1 MDFAA
6 PESGSINEF
15 LLEGVNPSCIFMY
28 VNIRGLASDND
39 VNRLSGMRNKL
50 LNVFRTVGRGLSLTL
65 RHFFAAT
72 ESRRVKSITDDNY
85 FLQNSGTT
93 TIQYPHQKL
102 PLPEVAR
109 YQLDVEMDD
118 CIVCD
123 LCAKICP
130 VDCIEIESIKSTE
143 AIGKTSDGTTK
154 RLYAAKFDIDM
165 AKCMY
170 CGLCTVVCPTECII
184 MTDTYDRS
192 TLTLNE
198 MVYKFSD
205 MTAGEAEEKR
215 IALEKQNAERQ
226 AAKQAALSPEK
237 PKE

>member
-1 MDFAA
+1 MPACGRQADD
-6 PESGSINEF
+6 SIIAIEKQYS
-15 LLEGVNPSCIFMY
+15 LMI
-28 VNIRGLASDND
+28 
-39 VNRLSGMRNKL
+39 NKL
-50 LNVFRTVGRGLSLTL
+50 FNVFKTVGKGLSLTL
-65 RHFFAAT
+65 RHLFAAT
-72 ESRRVKSITDDNY
+72 ESRQVKPITDHNY
-85 FLQNSGTT
+85 FGQNSGTT

-130 VDCIEIESIKSTE
+130 VDCIEIESIKATE

-215 IALEKQNAERQ
+215 IALEKQNAERL
-226 AAKQAALSPEK
+226 AAKQAVLPREGTK
-237 PKE
+237 

>member
-1 MDFAA
+1 MIKKVLHAFKTV
-6 PESGSINEF
+6 F
-15 LLEGVNPSCIFMY
+15 K
-28 VNIRGLASDND
+28 GL
-39 VNRLSGMRNKL
+39 
-50 LNVFRTVGRGLSLTL
+50 GLTMG
-65 RHFFAAT
+65 HFFAAR
-72 ESRRVKSITDDNY
+72 ESRKVLSITDKDY
-85 FLQNSGTT
+85 FAQNSGMT

-102 PLPEVAR
+102 PVPDLGR

-130 VDCIEIESIKSTE
+130 VDCIEIESIKATE

-170 CGLCTVVCPTECII
+170 CGLCTMVCPTECIV

-192 TLTLNE
+192 MPDLKE
-198 MVYKFSD
+198 MIYKFSD
-205 MTAGEAEEKR
+205 MKPEEAEEKR
-215 IALEKQNAERQ
+215 VALEKLNAERL
-226 AAKQAALSPEK
+226 AAKEAAMQQK
-237 PKE
+237 TQN